1 MSDANDG
8 AVGDGFDAVRRVF
21 PPILT
26 TAQVAE
32 LLDLNERT
40 VLNMAR
46 DGRLPASRLPG
57 ARKFHFLLEDVIATL
72 KAHRVRPGEV
82 DAGAAVGEGGAELT

>member
-1 MSDANDG
+1 MGPSTSPSPGD
-8 AVGDGFDAVRRVF
+8 DGFDAVRRAY

-32 LLDLNERT
+32 LLDLNPRT
-40 VLNMAR
+40 VLTMAG

-72 KAHRVRPGEV
+72 KAHRVVPGEL
-82 DAGAAVGEGGAELT
+82 DIDAELGA